1 MSNFAD
7 KKKFP
12 LYALPDTLDR
22 VEQFYRRD
30 GCQSKSEFIEKA
42 IIFYCGYL
50 SADDCRDYYPEVIVS
65 TMKASLE
72 CLENRMASLLFKNTV
87 NLSMLLHVIAAT
99 HNINDENL
107 TRLRGGCIEEVKRL
121 RGNISLEEAVEVQRV
136 QEVEE

>member
-12 LYALPDTLDR
+12 LYVLPDTLER
-22 VEQFYRRD
+22 VEKFYRKD

-50 SADDCRDYYPEVIVS
+50 SADDCRDYYPEIIVS
-65 TMKASLE
+65 TMKGSLE
-72 CLENRMASLLFKNTV
+72 CLENRMANLLFKNTV

-107 TRLRGGCIEEVKRL
+107 SRLRGGCIDEVKRL
-121 RGNISLEEAVEVQRV
+121 RGNISLEEAVRV
-136 QEVEE
+136 QKVEEE